1 MNQQAL
7 RDILQQT
14 GAAAIAVSGGID
26 SLTLAC
32 IAVETCPDTQV
43 FHALSPAVPEAAT
56 ERVRRFAQERNWPL
70 HIIDAGE
77 FTDPDYLNNPV
88 NRCFYC
94 KSNLYAQI
102 ARNSDLP
109 IFSGTNLD
117 DLDDYRP
124 GLIAAREQQVR
135 HPYVEAQMSKADIR
149 VAARELGLGEIAE
162 LSAAPCLSSRVT
174 TGIKIVAK
182 ELHLI
187 DRVEATLR
195 NALGDIPIRCRRI
208 PEGYQIQIDT
218 ETLQQMDEE
227 QYQALQAKIHP
238 LLQSESQLLPEIE
251 PYTRGSAFVHDKV
264 AAHEATHEETI

>member
-1 MNQQAL
+1 MSQQAL
-7 RDILQQT
+7 RDVLKQT

-32 IAVETCPDTQV
+32 VAVEVCPETQI

-56 ERVRRFAQERNWPL
+56 QRVRRFAQERGWSL
-70 HIIDAGE
+70 QLIDAGE
-77 FTDPDYLNNPV
+77 FNNSAYLNNPV

-94 KSNLYAQI
+94 KTNLYARI
-102 ARNSDLP
+102 AQHSDLP

-124 GLIAAREQQVR
+124 GLIAAQEHQVR
-135 HPYVEAQMSKADIR
+135 HPYVEAQMDKAAIR

-174 TGIKIVAK
+174 TGIKIVAE
-182 ELHLI
+182 ELRLI

-195 NALGDIPIRCRRI
+195 DTLGDIAIRCRRL
-208 PEGYQIQIDT
+208 PEGYRIQIDA
-218 ETLQQMDEE
+218 EILQQMDSS
-227 QYQALQAKIHP
+227 QYQALQEKIRP
-238 LLQSESQLLPEIE
+238 LLQSESPNLPEIE
-251 PYTRGSAFVHDKV
+251 PYIRGSAFVHKV
-264 AAHEATHEETI
+264 PAAEVSI